1 MLSLLDFKTQF
12 EPCVSVLYS
21 FVSGAQGG
29 KGLVFALQESPGRY
43 PLMANVS
50 VNGAATMRWILDYRY
65 CFRDQSLGNLKMG
78 SAKL

>member
-1 MLSLLDFKTQF
+1 MLSLLDFETQF

-21 FVSGAQGG
+21 FLSGAQGG

-50 VNGAATMRWILDYRY
+50 VNGAMDR
-65 CFRDQSLGNLKMG
+65 FRDQSSGNLKMSLLG